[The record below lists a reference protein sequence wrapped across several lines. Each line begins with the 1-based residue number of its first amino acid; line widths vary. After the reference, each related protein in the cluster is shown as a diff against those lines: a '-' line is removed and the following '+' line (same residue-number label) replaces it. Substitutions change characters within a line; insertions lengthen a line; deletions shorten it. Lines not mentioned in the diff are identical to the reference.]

1 MINKNIFLLWLQ
13 GWNKAPWLQRKVL
26 ESWTINN
33 PDWNIKLIDQNNLL
47 DYVNDID
54 YIFDKN
60 KKITFQ
66 AKSDIIRLS
75 LLENYGG
82 IWADSTLLCMQPLSH
97 WVFDAV
103 SESGIWMYHGHGA
116 YLKSDLGP
124 ASWFIVSEKKGYLIS
139 KWKRACDSYW
149 TKNNKAK
156 DYFWMDQLFRVL
168 LEKEVKFKHKWLKT
182 PFLYCEDIG
191 SSHTLANY
199 NFGIQNNT
207 KIVKEIFQTKPPYVL
222 KLSSNFKNIFPN
234 LNSKKF
240 KNSNAFLAISNSTR
254 KLIYK
259 HNFIEPISVSS
270 PMKKNLILR
279 LFFKIKRKLKTSI
292 IPKI

>member
-97 WVFDAV
+97 WVFDAA
-103 SESGIWMYHGHGA
+103 SKTGIWMYHGHGA

-124 ASWFIVSEKKGYLIS
+124 ASWFIVSEKNGYLIS

-168 LEKEVKFKHKWLKT
+168 LEKEAKFKHKWLKT

-199 NFGIQNNT
+199 NYGIQNNT
-207 KIVKEIFQTKPPYVL
+207 KLVKEILQTKPPYVL
-222 KLSSNFKNIFPN
+222 KLSSDFRNIFPN

-240 KNSNAFLAISNSTR
+240 KNSNAFLAISISTR
-254 KLIYK
+254 KFIYK
-259 HNFIEPISVSS
+259 HDFIEPISVSS